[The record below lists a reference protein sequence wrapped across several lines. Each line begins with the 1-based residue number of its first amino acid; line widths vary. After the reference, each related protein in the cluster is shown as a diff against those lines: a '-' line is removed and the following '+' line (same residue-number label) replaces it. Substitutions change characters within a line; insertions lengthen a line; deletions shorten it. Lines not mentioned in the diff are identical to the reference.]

1 MEQHDAT
8 RKMDLR
14 NKFQAFVLI
23 PVIIMVNAL
32 IIYFIFTFGQMKME
46 CLIVIIAAPLFTCWI
61 YNPVCNKNEYRE
73 MFYDDADMPIKD
85 KIMKYRP
92 TLAGYGAITLIIAFY
107 ALLIHY

>member
-1 MEQHDAT
+1 MEQQNE

-23 PVIIMVNAL
+23 PVIIIVLAS
-32 IIYFIFTFGQMKME
+32 IIYFIFTLGQIKIE
-46 CLIVIIAAPLFTCWI
+46 CLIAIIIASLFVCWI
-61 YNPVCNKNEYRE
+61 YNPVFNKNEYRE

-92 TLAGYGAITLIIAFY
+92 TLAGYGGITLVIAFY
-107 ALLIHY
+107 ALIMHY